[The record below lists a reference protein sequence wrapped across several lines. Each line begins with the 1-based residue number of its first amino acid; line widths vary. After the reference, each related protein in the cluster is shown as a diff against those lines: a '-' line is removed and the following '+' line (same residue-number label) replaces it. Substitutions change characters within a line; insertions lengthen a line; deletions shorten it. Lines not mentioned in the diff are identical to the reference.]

1 MHLLPEPY
9 AAVTG
14 LNHKDQDFLHTWMGF
29 CMFNQALKQPCLSAT
44 FALQYDYVKTCKIH
58 ISFYVER
65 IKNNKEA
72 YFVSQTTANCGCF
85 PITFP

>member
-1 MHLLPEPY
+1 M
-9 AAVTG
+9 V
-14 LNHKDQDFLHTWMGF
+14 F
-29 CMFNQALKQPCLSAT
+29 CMFNQAFKQPCLSAT

-72 YFVSQTTANCGCF
+72 YFVSQTTAKC
-85 PITFP
+85 